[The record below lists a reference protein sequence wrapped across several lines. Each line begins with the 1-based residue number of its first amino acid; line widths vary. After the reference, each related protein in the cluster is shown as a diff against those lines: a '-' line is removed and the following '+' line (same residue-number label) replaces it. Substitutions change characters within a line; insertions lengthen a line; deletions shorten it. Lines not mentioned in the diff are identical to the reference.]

1 MKSTARRK
9 IGKHEEK
16 VVFYPFISYNR
27 YNKFTLGG
35 ITMVQLIVGKKGKG
49 KTKQLLDKVNS
60 AVKEVSGNIVYLD
73 KSSKNMYEL
82 NNKIRLI
89 NVSDY
94 MISDCDEFIGFICGI
109 ISQDH
114 DLEQMYLDSF
124 LVNSHLEGKDITPA
138 IEKLQKI
145 SDTFKVEFV
154 LSISLDEAEIPEN
167 LKKNIIVS
175 L

>member
-1 MKSTARRK
+1 
-9 IGKHEEK
+9 
-16 VVFYPFISYNR
+16 
-27 YNKFTLGG
+27 
-35 ITMVQLIVGKKGKG
+35 MVQLIVGKKGKG

-124 LVNSHLEGKDITPA
+124 LVNAHVDGTEVAPA
-138 IEKLQKI
+138 IAKLQKI
-145 SDTFKVEFV
+145 SDTFKVDFV
-154 LSISLDEAEIPEN
+154 LSISLDEAEIPDD
-167 LKKNIIVS
+167 LKENIIVS

>member
-1 MKSTARRK
+1 
-9 IGKHEEK
+9 
-16 VVFYPFISYNR
+16 
-27 YNKFTLGG
+27 
-35 ITMVQLIVGKKGKG
+35 MVQLIVGKKGKG

-124 LVNSHLEGKDITPA
+124 LVNAHLEGTDVAPA
-138 IEKLQKI
+138 IAKLQKI
-145 SDTFKVEFV
+145 SDNFKVDFV
-154 LSISLDEAEIPEN
+154 LSISLDEAEIPDS
-167 LKKNIIVS
+167 LKENIIVS

>member
-1 MKSTARRK
+1 
-9 IGKHEEK
+9 
-16 VVFYPFISYNR
+16 
-27 YNKFTLGG
+27 
-35 ITMVQLIVGKKGKG
+35 MVQLIVGKKGKG

-124 LVNSHLEGKDITPA
+124 IVNAHLDGTDVAPA
-138 IEKLQKI
+138 IAKLQKI
-145 SDTFKVEFV
+145 SDTFKVDFV
-154 LSISLDEAEIPEN
+154 LSISLDEAEIPDS
-167 LKKNIIVS
+167 LKENIIVY

>member
-1 MKSTARRK
+1 
-9 IGKHEEK
+9 
-16 VVFYPFISYNR
+16 
-27 YNKFTLGG
+27 
-35 ITMVQLIVGKKGKG
+35 MVQLIVGKKGKG